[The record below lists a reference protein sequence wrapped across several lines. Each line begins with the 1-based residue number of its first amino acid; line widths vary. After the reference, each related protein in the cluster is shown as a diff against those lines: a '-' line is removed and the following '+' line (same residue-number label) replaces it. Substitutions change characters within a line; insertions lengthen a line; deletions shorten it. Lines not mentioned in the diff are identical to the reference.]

1 MGKIIAFANQKGG
14 VAKTTSTYNVGV
26 SLARKG
32 KNTLIIDLDSQA
44 SLTISAGLEPF
55 DYDRTI
61 VNLLKKEGTPIAA
74 CVQELQDN
82 LTICTSRLELAQLE
96 MEMIG
101 RAMRETILKRALEE
115 VTGKYD
121 FILIDCPPQLSILT
135 INALACC
142 ECVVIP
148 VKTDYLAYRGVELLM
163 ESISDIK
170 DLINP
175 SLSVLGVIATMYE
188 KRVKDDNEILQAL
201 QKKYNVIGI
210 VKKLAIAKKGVYDGR
225 SVSEQSPNNDIA
237 KEYDKVSDYIIAEG
251 AKGNEWI
258 C

>member
-14 VAKTTSTYNVGV
+14 VAKTTSTYNIGV

-32 KNTLIIDLDSQA
+32 KNTFIIDLDSQA

-55 DYDRTI
+55 DFDNTI
-61 VNLLKKEGTPIAA
+61 VNVLKNEGTPIAK
-74 CVQELQDN
+74 CVQVLQDN

-101 RAMRETILKRALEE
+101 RSMRETILKRAIET
-115 VTGKYD
+115 VRGKYD

-142 ECVVIP
+142 DSVVIP

-163 ESISDIK
+163 ESIDATK

-175 SLSVLGVIATMYE
+175 SLSVLGVVATMYE

-210 VKKLAIAKKGVYDGR
+210 VKKLAIAKKGVYAGR

-237 KEYDKVSDYIIAEG
+237 TEYDKISDYIIAQG
-251 AKGNEWI
+251 GKR
-258 C
+258 

>member
-14 VAKTTSTYNVGV
+14 VAKTTSTYNIGV

-55 DYDRTI
+55 DVDNTI
-61 VNLLKKEGTPIAA
+61 VNALKKEGTPLDECI
-74 CVQELQDN
+74 QELQDN

-101 RAMRETILKRALEE
+101 RSMRETILKRALEAE
-115 VTGKYD
+115 KGKYD

-142 ECVVIP
+142 DFVVIP

-163 ESISDIK
+163 ESISDTK

-201 QKKYNVIGI
+201 QEKYNVIGI

-225 SVSEQSPNNDIA
+225 SVSEQAPNNDIA
-237 KEYDKVSDYIIAEG
+237 TEYDKVSEYIIAEG
-251 AKGNEWI
+251 GKR
-258 C
+258 

>member
-55 DYDRTI
+55 DFDNTI
-61 VNLLKKEGTPIAA
+61 VNVLKKEGTPIDE

-101 RAMRETILKRALEE
+101 RSMRETILKRALEAE
-115 VTGKYD
+115 KGKYD

-142 ECVVIP
+142 DFVVIP

-163 ESISDIK
+163 ESISDTK

-175 SLSVLGVIATMYE
+175 SLSVLGVVATMYE

-201 QKKYNVIGI
+201 QEKYNVIGI

-225 SVSEQSPNNDIA
+225 SVSEQAPNNDIA
-237 KEYDKVSDYIIAEG
+237 TEYDKVSEYIIA
-251 AKGNEWI
+251 KGGKG
-258 C
+258 

>member
-14 VAKTTSTYNVGV
+14 VAKTTSTYNIGV

-32 KNTLIIDLDSQA
+32 KNTLMVDLDSQA
-44 SLTISAGLEPF
+44 SLTISAGLEPYDF
-55 DYDRTI
+55 DNTI
-61 VNLLKKEGTPIAA
+61 VNVLKKEGTPFAE
-74 CVQELQDN
+74 CVQKLQDN

-101 RAMRETILKRALEE
+101 RPMRETILKRALE
-115 VTGKYD
+115 GARAKYD
-121 FILIDCPPQLSILT
+121 FILIDCPPQLSIMT

-142 ECVVIP
+142 DYVVIP

-163 ESISDIK
+163 ESISDTK
-170 DLINP
+170 ALINP
-175 SLSVLGVIATMYE
+175 SLSVIGVVATMYE

-201 QKKYNVIGI
+201 QDKYNVIGI
-210 VKKLAIAKKGVYDGR
+210 IKKLAIAKKGVYDGR

-237 KEYDKVSDYIIAEG
+237 IEYDKVSDYIIAE
-251 AKGNEWI
+251 EWKK
-258 C
+258 